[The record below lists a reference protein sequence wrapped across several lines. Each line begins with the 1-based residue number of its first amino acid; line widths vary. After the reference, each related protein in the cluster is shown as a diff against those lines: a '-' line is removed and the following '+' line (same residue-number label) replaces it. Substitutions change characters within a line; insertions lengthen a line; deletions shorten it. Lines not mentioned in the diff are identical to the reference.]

1 MAAHVGAGS
10 TPRSPLSPVNGRRAT
25 SKSKKQAF
33 SSPSVNPLALKA
45 DWDGDDDAGTPARAR
60 PAPQLDTFEVASRT
74 AQKARRPSLAA
85 QRVGELLGAASR
97 SAESAAA
104 AASRAACF
112 EPSAAGAPT
121 RCQIA
126 RKQGVYTLLAAN
138 GSELL
143 KATHSVVGRWTVSDG
158 RGRYV
163 GKAAAKGAAYKLK
176 RGDGLCVGGLLFSP
190 NAVHASLPPE
200 LRLAIPDA
208 AAAAKDVVAALRARA
223 YDRVPTFVSKP
234 VRWDGEGYV
243 LDGFPED
250 LKIVPSAKNFQL
262 VPHGG
267 DGIALQLARVDKDTY
282 CLEFAGPSPFV
293 AFGAALASIHSYNLF
308 Q

>member
-1 MAAHVGAGS
+1 MPVKWKPS
-10 TPRSPLSPVNGRRAT
+10 KFKSDRSGGDLGKVELRYCVPE
-25 SKSKKQAF
+25 
-33 SSPSVNPLALKA
+33 ALKLSN
-45 DWDGDDDAGTPARAR
+45 DPA
-60 PAPQLDTFEVASRT
+60 
-74 AQKARRPSLAA
+74 
-85 QRVGELLGAASR
+85 
-97 SAESAAA
+97 
-104 AASRAACF
+104 
-112 EPSAAGAPT
+112 
-121 RCQIA
+121 I
-126 RKQGVYTLLAAN
+126 
-138 GSELL
+138 
-143 KATHSVVGRWTVSDG
+143 
-158 RGRYV
+158 
-163 GKAAAKGAAYKLK
+163 KAAAEALIAA
-176 RGDGLCVGGLLFSP
+176 G
-190 NAVHASLPPE
+190 
-200 LRLAIPDA
+200 PDA